1 MKKIHKLIF
10 FYFLSSSLFAT
21 GLEVK
26 YKDITNEHWAY
37 KSIENLTRKGILDI
51 NTEIFNGEKTINR
64 FDLAY
69 FLSKTLNRIENDKA
83 DRADLIILEHIV
95 HEFSDELSKFGFD
108 TRTYLLKVDSFE
120 SRIEENKI
128 AVEGTKADILKIGT
142 RLEKIEK
149 ENSRKNQLFTQG
161 DGLVDSKLEFLND
174 FNLYLK
180 SNIDYKL
187 NEKDDKNSFKGSHQ
201 LGLAFK
207 RPNYEFFLESETSD
221 NERKRGELLVKGQ
234 INNEI
239 IKGYTLN
246 FHTSDYERYFRSHF
260 NNVIYDNHNSYTY
273 IESKKEYQHDSF
285 DSYGLALVNENM
297 GFFVEK
303 TRSDYDNV
311 YNNDNE
317 LQGVTV
323 DNGFSDTFNFI
334 AKLDYK
340 FFQGLVLKNVNNN
353 NLDLELTAKYPLKKF
368 EVAGA
373 ISQKSGGD
381 RYLTGEFNKN
391 KLSGS
396 FDGVNLAPYDT
407 LRFLN
412 AEMVYGGKSNF
423 TLGLE
428 SKFDKEDKLYTT
440 YYGSYKYN
448 LTDRGKIKYKYEYL
462 NRDSK
467 KDRDDFQNH
476 YVVVNIFGEKINTYA
491 SYNIISL
498 NKKYYY
504 SNKQDNNY
512 YENEAD
518 YRETLL
524 KSTYK
529 FNDKALAK
537 MGYIRR
543 QYDKENKDD
552 REISFVQG
560 QYNINSNAYFFAKY
574 IRNTAEEDFSDRRL
588 DVDNNMIDL
597 DFNSRTGVI
606 RSAPEGRIEVGIEL
620 VF

>member
-69 FLSKTLNRIENDKA
+69 FLSKTLNRVENDKA

-128 AVEGTKADILKIGT
+128 AVEGTKADILKLDT

-149 ENSRKNQLFTQG
+149 ENSRKNQLFTQSE
-161 DGLVDSKLEFLND
+161 GLVDSKLEFLND

-187 NEKDDKNSFKGSHQ
+187 NEKTDKNSFKGSHQ
-201 LGLAFK
+201 LGLSFN

-221 NERKRGELLVKGQ
+221 KERKRGELLVKGQ

-260 NNVIYDNHNSYTY
+260 NNVIYDNHNSYSYT
-273 IESKKEYQHDSF
+273 ESSKEYQHDSF
-285 DSYGLALVNENM
+285 DSYGLAVVNENM

-340 FFQGLVLKNVNNN
+340 YFQGLALKNVNNN

-373 ISQKSGGD
+373 VSQKSGGE
-381 RYLTGEFNKN
+381 RYLTGEFNN
-391 KLSGS
+391 DKL
-396 FDGVNLAPYDT
+396 LPYDT

-412 AEMVYGGKSNF
+412 AEMVYGGKINF

-428 SKFDKEDKLYTT
+428 SKFDKEEKLYTA

-448 LTDRGKIKYKYEYL
+448 LTDRGKIKYKYEYV

-467 KDRDDFQNH
+467 KNRDDFQNH

-491 SYNIISL
+491 SYNITSL

-504 SNKQDNNY
+504 SNKQDNY

>member
-10 FYFLSSSLFAT
+10 FYFLSYNLFAT

-37 KSIENLTRKGILDI
+37 KSIESLTRKGILDI

-69 FLSKTLNRIENDKA
+69 FLSKTLNRVENDKA

-120 SRIEENKI
+120 ARIEENKI
-128 AVEGTKADILKIGT
+128 AVEGTKADILKLDT

-149 ENSRKNQLFTQG
+149 ENSRKNQLFTQSE
-161 DGLVDSKLEFLND
+161 GLVDSKLEFLND

-273 IESKKEYQHDSF
+273 TESDKEYQHDSF
-285 DSYGLALVNENM
+285 DSYGLAMVNENM

-311 YNNDNE
+311 YNNENE

-340 FFQGLVLKNVNNN
+340 YFQGLALKNVNNN

-368 EVAGA
+368 EIAGA
-373 ISQKSGGD
+373 VSQKSGGE
-381 RYLTGEFNKN
+381 RYLTGEFNN
-391 KLSGS
+391 EKLQS
-396 FDGVNLAPYDT
+396 YDI

-428 SKFDKEDKLYTT
+428 SKFDREDRLYTA

-448 LTDRGKIKYKYEYL
+448 LTDRGKIKYKYEYV

-504 SNKQDNNY
+504 SNNQDKNY
-512 YENEAD
+512 YENEVD

-529 FNDKALAK
+529 FNDKTLVK

-560 QYNINSNAYFFAKY
+560 QYNINNNAYFFAKY

-597 DFNSRTGVI
+597 DFNNRTGVI